1 MRKKLPWIVIS
12 VIFFV
17 AFCAFTWL
25 VKEDLIHS
33 LDFDTTVRIQDNLP
47 QKYDGFLSS
56 FSLIGSFE
64 VLAGILFLTVL
75 IRRKVVSFLTFGSL
89 AAAHVIEIIGKYFVH
104 HPGPPFRFHRYNI
117 DFLFPSS
124 YVQPGSSYPS
134 GHSMR
139 TVFMT
144 FIFIYIIFHSK
155 KMKMPWKVLL
165 TSILFIFNVIML
177 VSRVSLGEHWT
188 SDVIGGALLGVSAA
202 VFSYI
207 FL

>member
-1 MRKKLPWIVIS
+1 MKKKLIWITIGVILF
-12 VIFFV
+12 I
-17 AFCAFTWL
+17 AFCVFTWL
-25 VKEDLIHS
+25 VKEDILNS

-47 QKYDGFLSS
+47 LKYDSFLSS
-56 FSLIGSFE
+56 FSLVGSFE

-75 IRRKVVSFLTFGSL
+75 LRKKAVSFLTFGSL

-104 HPGPPFRFHRYNI
+104 HPGPPFRFFRYNL

-155 KMKMPWKVLL
+155 KMKMPLKILL
-165 TSILFIFNVIML
+165 TGILFVFNAIML
-177 VSRVSLGEHWT
+177 VSRISLGEHWT
-188 SDVIGGALLGVSAA
+188 SDVIGGALLGAA
-202 VFSYI
+202 TAIFSYI

>member
-1 MRKKLPWIVIS
+1 MRKKFFWVAIS
-12 VIFFV
+12 LVFFLAFV
-17 AFCAFTWL
+17 AFTYG
-25 VKEDLIHS
+25 VKEDIFNS
-33 LDFDTTVRIQDNLP
+33 LDFDITVRLQDNLP
-47 QKYDGFLSS
+47 VKYDAFLSS
-56 FSLIGSFE
+56 FSLVGSFE

-75 IRRKVVSFLTFGSL
+75 LRRKATSFLTFGSL

-104 HPGPPFRFHRYNI
+104 HPGPPFRFFRYNLE
-117 DFLFPSS
+117 FLFPSS
-124 YVQPGSSYPS
+124 YIQPGSSYPS

-144 FIFIYIIFHSK
+144 FIFLYIIFNSK
-155 KMKMPWKVLL
+155 IKMPWKILMATLL
-165 TSILFIFNVIML
+165 LVFNVIML

-188 SDVIGGALLGVSAA
+188 TDVIGGALLGISAA

>member
-1 MRKKLPWIVIS
+1 MRKKFIWVAIS
-12 VIFFV
+12 LVFLLAFV
-17 AFCAFTWL
+17 VFTYG
-25 VKEDLIHS
+25 VKEDIFNS
-33 LDFDTTVRIQDNLP
+33 LDFDITVRLQDNLP
-47 QKYDGFLSS
+47 VKYDAFLSS
-56 FSLIGSFE
+56 FSLVGSFE

-75 IRRKVVSFLTFGSL
+75 LRRKAASFLTFGSL

-104 HPGPPFRFHRYNI
+104 HPGPPFRFFRYNLE
-117 DFLFPSS
+117 FLFPSS

-144 FIFIYIIFHSK
+144 FIFLYIIFSSK
-155 KMKMPWKVLL
+155 IKMPWKILMATLL
-165 TSILFIFNVIML
+165 LVFNVIML

-188 SDVIGGALLGVSAA
+188 TDVIGGALLGISAA